1 MYPTTLQ
8 DDNTEGLS
16 MTYRADV
23 TTDWCYATCMER
35 TENDGN
41 ISRNRNTQ
49 KYYLTTGKL
58 GRIICRW
65 QFAAMTLEYN
75 LG

>member
-1 MYPTTLQ
+1 
-8 DDNTEGLS
+8 
-16 MTYRADV
+16 
-23 TTDWCYATCMER
+23 MER